1 MEYRIG
7 NVVTGKVA
15 GIQPYGV
22 FVSLDNQ
29 TQGLIHISELQHGF
43 VENVD
48 ESFRLGDE
56 VEVMVL
62 DVDEYTK
69 KVSLSMR
76 TLSKPKNAKRF
87 SKKKV
92 PRYGLRKD
100 IGFRSLGNQ
109 LLSWVEEAKRD
120 EEKGIG

>member
-43 VENVD
+43 VENGA

-62 DVDEYTK
+62 DGDEYTK
-69 KVSLSMR
+69 KISLSMS
-76 TLSKPKNAKRF
+76 TLSTPKNAKRF
-87 SKKKV
+87 SIKKA
-92 PRYGLRKD
+92 PRYALRHD
-100 IGFRSLGNQ
+100 SGSRCLGKP
-109 LLSWVEEAKRD
+109 LLTRVAE
-120 EEKGIG
+120 